1 MIPFA
6 PSPGR
11 KQGREYAQIGLLAMV
26 PAILIAAPL
35 VGFFA
40 GRWADGKFGTAPWL
54 MIVGIALGFAAA
66 ASEIWNLVRKSQEI
80 ERQNEKDKEL

>member
-1 MIPFA
+1 MSPFE

-11 KQGREYAQIGLLAMV
+11 KRGREYAQIGLLATV

-54 MIVGIALGFAAA
+54 MIAGIGLGFAAA
-66 ASEIWNLVRKSQEI
+66 AREIWNLVRKSEQI
-80 ERQNEKDKEL
+80 EKENEKDKEL